1 MVQLPKSGL
10 VRGYEKPIHDICAIY
25 FPVHVGSYDHHPIFT
40 MEEFSKRLTPT
51 WKHQPIVKNVEFSTH
66 TVDASNPATQN

>member
-10 VRGYEKPIHDICAIY
+10 VRGYDKPIHDSCAIY
-25 FPVHVGSYDHHPIFT
+25 FPGGVGSYDHHPIFT